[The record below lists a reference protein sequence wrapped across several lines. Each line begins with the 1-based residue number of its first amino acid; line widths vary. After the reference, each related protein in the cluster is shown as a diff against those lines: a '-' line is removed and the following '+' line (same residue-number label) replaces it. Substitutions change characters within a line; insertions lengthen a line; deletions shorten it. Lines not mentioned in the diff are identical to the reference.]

1 MAPNVHLNKF
11 DIQKNQLRF
20 SKFDPELNS
29 LWAPILEKVF
39 SKMIGN
45 YYFIEDGESIEAF
58 RALTGAPAKGIW
70 F

>member
-1 MAPNVHLNKF
+1 
-11 DIQKNQLRF
+11 
-20 SKFDPELNS
+20 LNS